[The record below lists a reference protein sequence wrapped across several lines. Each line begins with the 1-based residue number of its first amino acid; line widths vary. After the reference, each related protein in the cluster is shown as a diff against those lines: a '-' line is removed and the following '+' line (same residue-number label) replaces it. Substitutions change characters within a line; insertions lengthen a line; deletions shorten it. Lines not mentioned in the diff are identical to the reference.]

1 MHAAQKNPYVINLDP
16 AVYEVPFTPNIDI
29 RDTVKYKEVM
39 KQYKLGPNGAIITS
53 LNLFA
58 TKFDKVLDILEKKK
72 DLENIIIDTPGQI
85 EVFTWSASG
94 TIITET
100 LASMFPTVI
109 VYVIDTPR
117 CKSPATFMSNMLY
130 ACSIM
135 YKTKLPFVLVFN
147 KIDVEDHGFVIDW
160 MTNFESFQEAVSQ
173 DESYMASMVQS
184 MGLVLEEFYNSLR
197 VVGVS
202 AFTGEGMHEFFD
214 AVKEATKEYETDYR
228 PAFEASIKARQD
240 VEFKEKEGD
249 LARVLEDLSLEK
261 DAQ

>member
-1 MHAAQKNPYVINLDP
+1 M
-16 AVYEVPFTPNIDI
+16 
-29 RDTVKYKEVM
+29 
-39 KQYKLGPNGAIITS
+39 S
-53 LNLFA
+53 
-58 TKFDKVLDILEKKK
+58 ILENKEG
-72 DLENIIIDTPGQI
+72 LENIIIDTPGQI

-100 LASMFPTVI
+100 LASLFPTVI

-160 MTNFESFQEAVSQ
+160 MTDFESFQEAVSQ

-184 MGLVLEEFYNSLR
+184 MGLVLEEFYNNLR

-202 AFTGEGMHEFFD
+202 AFTGEGMPEFFE
-214 AVKEATKEYETDYR
+214 AVDEAVKEYETEFK
-228 PAFEASIKARQD
+228 PAFEEAIKARREE
-240 VEFKEKEGD
+240 EFKGKEGD
-249 LARVLEDLSLEK
+249 LERVLEDLSLEK
-261 DAQ
+261 DN

>member
-1 MHAAQKNPYVINLDP
+1 M
-16 AVYEVPFTPNIDI
+16 
-29 RDTVKYKEVM
+29 
-39 KQYKLGPNGAIITS
+39 
-53 LNLFA
+53 NLFA
-58 TKFDKVLDILEKKK
+58 TKFDKVLNILENKEG
-72 DLENIIIDTPGQI
+72 LENIIIDTPGQI

-135 YKTKLPFVLVFN
+135 YKTKLPFILVFN
-147 KIDVEDHGFVIDW
+147 KIDVEDHGFAIDW
-160 MTNFESFQEAVSQ
+160 MTDFESFQEAVSQ

-184 MGLVLEEFYNSLR
+184 MGLVLEEFYNNLR
-197 VVGVS
+197 VAGVS
-202 AFTGEGMHEFFD
+202 AFTGEGMDEFFV
-214 AVKEATKEYETDYR
+214 AVEAATKEYATDYK
-228 PAFEASIKARQD
+228 PAFEAAIKARQD
-240 VEFKEKEGD
+240 ENSKGKEGD

-261 DAQ
+261 ENQ

>member
-1 MHAAQKNPYVINLDP
+1 M
-16 AVYEVPFTPNIDI
+16 
-29 RDTVKYKEVM
+29 
-39 KQYKLGPNGAIITS
+39 
-53 LNLFA
+53 NLFA
-58 TKFDKVLDILEKKK
+58 TKFDKVLNILENKEG
-72 DLENIIIDTPGQI
+72 LENIIIDTPGQI

-135 YKTKLPFVLVFN
+135 YKTKLPFILVFN
-147 KIDVEDHGFVIDW
+147 KIDVEDHGFAIDW
-160 MTNFESFQEAVSQ
+160 MTDFESFQEAVSQ

-184 MGLVLEEFYNSLR
+184 MGLVLEEFYNNLR
-197 VVGVS
+197 VAGVS
-202 AFTGEGMHEFFD
+202 AFTGEGMDEFFV
-214 AVKEATKEYETDYR
+214 AVEAATKEYETDYK
-228 PAFEASIKARQD
+228 PAFEAAIKARQD
-240 VEFKEKEGD
+240 ENSKGKEGD

-261 DAQ
+261 ENQ

>member
-1 MHAAQKNPYVINLDP
+1 M
-16 AVYEVPFTPNIDI
+16 
-29 RDTVKYKEVM
+29 
-39 KQYKLGPNGAIITS
+39 GPNGAIITS

-58 TKFDKVLDILEKKK
+58 TKFNKVLDILEKKENI
-72 DLENIIIDTPGQI
+72 ENIIIDTPGQI

-100 LASMFPTVI
+100 LAALFPTVI

-147 KIDVEDHGFVIDW
+147 KIDVEDHGFLIEW
-160 MTNFESFQEAVSQ
+160 MTNFETFQEAVSKE
-173 DESYMASMVQS
+173 ESYMSSMVQS

-202 AFTGEGMHEFFD
+202 SFTGEGMSEFFE
-214 AVKEATKEYETDYR
+214 AVKEATNEYELEYK
-228 PAFEASIKARQD
+228 PAFEAVIKSRQEEKSKD
-240 VEFKEKEGD
+240 KERD
-249 LARVLEDLSLEK
+249 LSRVLDDLSLEK
-261 DAQ
+261 NIQ